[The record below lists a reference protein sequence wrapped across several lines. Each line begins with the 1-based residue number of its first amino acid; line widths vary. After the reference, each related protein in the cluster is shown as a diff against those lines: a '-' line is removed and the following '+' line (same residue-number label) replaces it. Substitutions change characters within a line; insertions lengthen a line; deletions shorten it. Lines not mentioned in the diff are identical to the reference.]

1 MKFGL
6 FYQFSDFGNIPQDQ
20 LFQEILE
27 EIAYG
32 EELGFDSVWLSEHH
46 FAVYGTLGNPL
57 TLAAAITQRT
67 RRMQLGTAVM
77 VLPFHHP
84 LRLAEEAALVDVLS
98 QGRLLL
104 GVGRGFQPPE
114 FHGFG
119 TPQQA
124 SREVFLES
132 FEIVRRALSG
142 ETFVYDGK
150 FWHIREPTEIF
161 PKPIQKPHPP
171 FYLAAISPSTY
182 DMAAHLGLPL
192 LRAPQFSNLDTVARA
207 FTAYKDEMRAYG
219 YDPDTLDQPLAVRVY
234 VAPTDAEAK
243 AEAKHALWFYHLLAT
258 LLPGAPGRPKPA
270 GYEHYPQDPTVLA
283 TLTLEDVWERGT
295 CLGAPERVLRLM
307 QRYRERSG
315 TTHWMIQMRL
325 GGLEHDK
332 VLRSMELFAR
342 EVMPALR
349 GAATGDTPVS

>member
-77 VLPFHHP
+77 VLPFHYP

-104 GVGRGFQPPE
+104 GVGRGYQPPE

-295 CLGAPERVLRLM
+295 CFGAPERVLRLM

>member
-6 FYQFSDFGNIPQDQ
+6 FYQFSDVGNSPQDQ

-32 EELGFDSVWLSEHH
+32 EELGFDSVWLPEHH
-46 FAVYGTLGNPL
+46 FAVYGMLGNPL

-67 RRMQLGTAVM
+67 RRMQIGTAVM
-77 VLPFHHP
+77 VLPLHHP

-104 GVGRGFQPPE
+104 GVGRGYQPPE

-150 FWHIREPTEIF
+150 FWHIRDPTEIF

-192 LRAPQFSNLDTVARA
+192 LRAPQFSTLDTVARA

-283 TLTLEDVWERGT
+283 TLTFEDVWEHGT
-295 CLGAPERVLRLM
+295 CFGTPERVIRLM
-307 QRYRERSG
+307 QRYMERSG
-315 TTHWMIQMRL
+315 TTHWMLQMRI

-332 VLRSMELFAR
+332 VRRSMELFAR